1 MSLFFNFVS
10 INALSGTDES
20 VATSSGSPTGE
31 SINMNKA
38 INIAA
43 AAILGFAVNQAV
55 FADETS
61 ATTHTTTNGSQAT
74 SNTFKATSGP
84 AGAKVSHTKTA
95 VQANGD
101 GSVSATKQ
109 HESHAIDATGS
120 TTHKKSATATTVGSD
135 GSSATVHSSAK
146 TTKPE

>member
-1 MSLFFNFVS
+1 MK
-10 INALSGTDES
+10 
-20 VATSSGSPTGE
+20 
-31 SINMNKA
+31 KA

-43 AAILGFAVNQAV
+43 AAILGFAINQAA

-61 ATTHTTTNGSQAT
+61 STTHTTSNGSQAT
-74 SNTFKATSGP
+74 TDKFKATSGP
-84 AGAKVSHTKTA
+84 AGAKVSHTKSA

-109 HESHAIDATGS
+109 HESHALTPAGA
-120 TTHKKSATATTVGSD
+120 THKKSASATTVGAD
-135 GSSATVHSSAK
+135 GSSATVNSSTK